1 MLASE
6 PSDPPYRRARYNIAG
21 WMLHAACFYLLGD
34 DRATASSQASASSL
48 ACAPHYF
55 LTQHTTSFCL
65 TMGANR
71 NYRSAFAH
79 SLSQIHMAD
88 LSPNQPPAHSLP
100 LHYAA
105 AIADTAE
112 FVDRSSKL
120 PCRPS
125 RPCGR
130 SSPTPRSYAGDVY
143 TGSREATGAR
153 VDANGGRFADMPR
166 NSSNW
171 NQRRRRATAAC
182 EGDDRRVNSLQNS
195 RCSSMPDLYEDGEST
210 REARRSARSQRVR
223 NFIVPAD
230 DGGDCDRPAT
240 GTHHQGSS
248 GINAAAGPA
257 AVQLGF
263 RPDYKLGDT
272 LRSPDDMVAQPS
284 REAQLIAVES
294 LKPHD
299 FAFVRR
305 SDGSYSYGILA
316 YSREE
321 TLVFVLCEDGSTKSI
336 KRKYW
341 HGAIRLVNTI
351 GFNEDS
357 PHACPDLVRS
367 RRPGSPTS
375 VWDHVDRGAYCYQD
389 KCQQHPHD
397 LQLPTHP
404 CIVEE
409 VGPLPFEV
417 GPLPLCQECDFDAL
431 PGAEERDLSCPP
443 SEIIFVLGLEDD
455 CSVIS
460 MR

>member
-1 MLASE
+1 M
-6 PSDPPYRRARYNIAG
+6 G
-21 WMLHAACFYLLGD
+21 
-34 DRATASSQASASSL
+34 
-48 ACAPHYF
+48 
-55 LTQHTTSFCL
+55 
-65 TMGANR
+65 GANR

-88 LSPNQPPAHSLP
+88 LSPNQPPAHPLP

-120 PCRPS
+120 PCRP
-125 RPCGR
+125 R
-130 SSPTPRSYAGDVY
+130 SFAG
-143 TGSREATGAR
+143 S
-153 VDANGGRFADMPR
+153 ADMPR

-171 NQRRRRATAAC
+171 NQRRRATAAC

-195 RCSSMPDLYEDGEST
+195 ARRSSMPDLYEDGEST

-248 GINAAAGPA
+248 NLNAAGPA

-375 VWDHVDRGAYCYQD
+375 VLDHVDRGAYCYQD

-404 CIVEE
+404 CILEE